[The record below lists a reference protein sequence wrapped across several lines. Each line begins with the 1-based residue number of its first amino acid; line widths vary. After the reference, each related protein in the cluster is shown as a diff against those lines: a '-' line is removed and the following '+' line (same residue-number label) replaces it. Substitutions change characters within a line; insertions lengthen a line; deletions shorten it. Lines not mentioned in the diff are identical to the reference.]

1 MKLIIAIIQDQYINK
16 VTRSLMQKKIRAT
29 RLSSS
34 GGFLNSGSTTLLIGT
49 EEENIDSIVEIIE
62 HNSKSSKVRSEG
74 KDVPLGRATL
84 FIMNIE
90 DYLRV

>member
-16 VTRSLMQKKIRAT
+16 VTRSLMQNKIRAT

-34 GGFLNSGSTTLLIGT
+34 GGFLNSGSTILLIGT
-49 EEENIDSIVEIIE
+49 EEENIDTIVEIIE
-62 HNSKSSKVRSEG
+62 GICKSTKVRSGDKE
-74 KDVPLGRATL
+74 VPLGGATL

>member
-16 VTRSLMQKKIRAT
+16 VTRALMQKKIRAT

>member
-16 VTRSLMQKKIRAT
+16 VTRALMQKKIRAT

-62 HNSKSSKVRSEG
+62 YNSKSSKVRSEG